1 MNLGKRALDE
11 TDLRIIRILQSNG
24 RISMKAL
31 GQEIAMSPAAAADRV
46 GRLED
51 AGIIRGYSARISQPD
66 LGRSIHAFILIDGVP
81 PSRRRRFLEL
91 IRSEER
97 IAACYNIVSGGKTA
111 MLDVYCES
119 VEGLSQLQD
128 RLNDISPT
136 YTYMAAVEP
145 AKGPDSSL

>member
-1 MNLGKRALDE
+1 MKELLSLLKQNARLSNAELAAMLGRDE
-11 TDLRIIRILQSNG
+11 ATVAKQ
-24 RISMKAL
+24 
-31 GQEIAMSPAAAADRV
+31 IAEMEES
-46 GRLED
+46 
-51 AGIIRGYSARISQPD
+51 GIIRGYSARISQPD

-136 YTYMAAVEP
+136 YTYRAAVEP